1 MHDET
6 ARAIEE
12 YLAMTIEDPQVP
24 SATPAL
30 TAAAEAAGYAPSIHN
45 TQPWHW
51 RVASDVLELHA
62 EPARQLTTTDPDAR
76 LMVLSCGA
84 ALHHARTALAAEG
97 WTTDIARL
105 PDPARP
111 TLLARVRATGRA
123 DTDPH
128 AMRHL
133 QTIRIRH
140 TDRRPV
146 ADTPVE
152 QSVLDAVRSAIEAE
166 HSWLH
171 LMRREDVLD
180 LAAAAD
186 RAQALETLDPQWR
199 DEMAYWAGGVRS
211 DGLGIPA
218 SAIPAETP
226 QTTVPGR
233 DFGVRGDLQVSAAH
247 DGAATYGI
255 LFGPDDTP
263 MAWLRGGEALSAGW
277 LAATELG
284 ISLVPLSAAIE
295 VDTTRAI
302 VRRLISG
309 LGEPLLL
316 MRLGRPDPDRAGP
329 PHTPRLQSS
338 QTIEIAT

>member
-1 MHDET
+1 
-6 ARAIEE
+6 
-12 YLAMTIEDPQVP
+12 MTIDEGRPAP

-30 TAAAEAAGYAPSIHN
+30 TAAAEAAGHAPSIHN

-51 RVASDVLELHA
+51 RVTGDVLELYT
-62 EPARQLTTTDPDAR
+62 EPARQLATSDPDGR

-97 WTTDIARL
+97 WTSDIDRL
-105 PDPARP
+105 PDLSRP
-111 TLLARVRATGRA
+111 TLLARVRVTGRA
-123 DTDPH
+123 ESDPH

-146 ADTPVE
+146 ADTPVDPG
-152 QSVLDAVRSAIEAE
+152 VLDAVRGAVEAE

-171 LMRREDVLD
+171 LMRRDDVLD
-180 LAAAAD
+180 LAAAAG
-186 RAQALETLDPQWR
+186 RAQTLETFDPQWR
-199 DEMAYWAGGVRS
+199 DEMAYWAGGERS
-211 DGLGIPA
+211 DGLGIPDT
-218 SAIPAETP
+218 AIPAEAP

-233 DFGVRGDLQVSAAH
+233 DFGVRGDLQISAAH

-255 LFGPDDTP
+255 LFGPEDTP

-277 LAATELG
+277 LVAIELG
-284 ISLVPLSAAIE
+284 ISLLPLSAAIE
-295 VDTTRAI
+295 VDATRVI
-302 VRRLISG
+302 IRRLIAG

-316 MRLGRPDPDRAGP
+316 MRLGHPDPDRAGP
-329 PHTPRLQSS
+329 PHTPRLHSS
-338 QTIEIAT
+338 QTIDVVT